1 MTAQL
6 PQENGNDGK
15 NLLEIGLDD
24 QRQEDRV
31 AAVTRSTRRQ
41 LLIFV
46 GGTGLAVLAAMS
58 QILKERGIKFGDE
71 SIAAHKPIVPHAIFV
86 DADIEAI
93 KAVKGDGGF
102 EEESEERKRY
112 RLQIEQLQ
120 EMGV

>member
-41 LLIFV
+41 LLYLSEV
-46 GGTGLAVLAAMS
+46 WDWQYVLPC
-58 QILKERGIKFGDE
+58 LKF
-71 SIAAHKPIVPHAIFV
+71 
-86 DADIEAI
+86 
-93 KAVKGDGGF
+93 
-102 EEESEERKRY
+102 
-112 RLQIEQLQ
+112 
-120 EMGV
+120 

>member
-41 LLIFV
+41 LIIFV
-46 GGTGLAVLAAMS
+46 
-58 QILKERGIKFGDE
+58 
-71 SIAAHKPIVPHAIFV
+71 
-86 DADIEAI
+86 
-93 KAVKGDGGF
+93 
-102 EEESEERKRY
+102 
-112 RLQIEQLQ
+112 
-120 EMGV
+120 

>member
-46 GGTGLAVLAAMS
+46 GGTGLAVLALC
-58 QILKERGIKFGDE
+58 LKF
-71 SIAAHKPIVPHAIFV
+71 
-86 DADIEAI
+86 
-93 KAVKGDGGF
+93 
-102 EEESEERKRY
+102 
-112 RLQIEQLQ
+112 
-120 EMGV
+120 